1 MNAEVAPCLIQ
12 DLSSPGVLGKNFVM
26 ICNDKL
32 CDNCLTLSI
41 YQVLHIL
48 NNRSV
53 SRKHK
58 IVPSSL
64 RETDALTITLFKSS
78 IQKEFVVL

>member
-1 MNAEVAPCLIQ
+1 MHAEVAPCSIQ
-12 DLSSPGVLGKNFVM
+12 ALSSSGVLRKNFVM

-32 CDNCLTLSI
+32 CDNCLTLPI

-64 RETDALTITLFKSS
+64 RKTDALTITIFKRS
-78 IQKEFVVL
+78 IQKYFVVL